1 MVQGNTCTSKL
12 VLSVQREKLCFWFHD
27 FFFINSIY
35 INCCCLFSPFFADIW
50 SSCIWN
56 DSWSTMLMNLIM
68 FALPCVAYTYGLS
81 IDINYSM
88 GSLLWCLKI
97 CVPCH
102 NTWQKESMINWYL
115 DYFSSILEENILNAS
130 NRSSYIN
137 SYYKAMNLLMLGQE
151 QLWRVHNKILIMY
164 EHI

>member
-1 MVQGNTCTSKL
+1 MLFVFSF
-12 VLSVQREKLCFWFHD
+12 LCRYLIIVYMKWFLKYHANEFD
-27 FFFINSIY
+27 NVCPTMCSIH
-35 INCCCLFSPFFADIW
+35 LR
-50 SSCIWN
+50 
-56 DSWSTMLMNLIM
+56 
-68 FALPCVAYTYGLS
+68 LS

-164 EHI
+164 EHISAIH